1 MTSASDLLLET
12 SDDGETAAVTVHGSL
27 EAATADELRRQ
38 LRFLIDSGHDRLD
51 LDLADVWFLDGDG
64 VGVLVGA
71 LKAQESAGGQLIVT
85 ATSPLV
91 RRVLH
96 IAGLDRLV
104 AAG

>member
-12 SDDGETAAVTVHGSL
+12 NEDGDTAAVTVHGSL

-38 LRFLIDSGHDRLD
+38 LRFLIDSGHGRLD

-104 AAG
+104 AGG

>member
-1 MTSASDLLLET
+1 MASASDLLLET

>member
-64 VGVLVGA
+64 VGVLVWA

>member
-12 SDDGETAAVTVHGSL
+12 SDDGDTAAVTVHGSL